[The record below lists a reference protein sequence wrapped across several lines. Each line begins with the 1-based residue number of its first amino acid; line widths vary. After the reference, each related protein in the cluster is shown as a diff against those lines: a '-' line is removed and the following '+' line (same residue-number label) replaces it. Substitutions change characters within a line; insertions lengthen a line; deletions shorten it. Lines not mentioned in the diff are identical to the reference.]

1 MKRIVGVLALL
12 LTLPL
17 VAGCGHRAR
26 AQDYRDYAYR
36 AARTGLWREA
46 LVRWEQARELSP
58 DDPGIL
64 NNLAV
69 AHEALGEEPRA
80 KELYESAA
88 ALAPADDEIRDN
100 LLAFRRAHPDLYPE
114 EDEDDE

>member
-12 LTLPL
+12 LTLSL

-26 AQDYRDYAYR
+26 AGDYRDYAYR
-36 AARTGLWREA
+36 AARAGLWREA
-46 LVRWEQARELSP
+46 LARWEQVHELTP

-69 AHEALGEEPRA
+69 AHEAQGENLRA
-80 KELYESAA
+80 KELYEGAV
-88 ALAPADDEIRDN
+88 ALAPDDEEIRHN
-100 LLAFRRAHPDLYPE
+100 LLEFRRAHPELYPE
-114 EDEDDE
+114 GNEDDE